1 MDSLYNNPDFI
12 DVVHRYQEMERTKK
26 SAFFDVDE
34 YEFLIEHY
42 LQNGEPKVANKI
54 VELALNQHPNA
65 TSIKLRQAQLLIDF
79 GNYNKALQLLESL
92 ENFDSLNSELYL
104 LKGIACNF
112 TGRQVDARKFFELA
126 IQYSEE
132 TKADVLYNI
141 AVNYENLNFFDIAL
155 KHLLEALLEDA
166 ENLTILFET
175 AYCYDKIDDYSN
187 AKAYY
192 NQYLDINPFSDVV
205 WFNLGV
211 IHSKIYEFEKAIE
224 AYDFALALNENNI
237 LAYYNKGN
245 ALANSGKYTEAICC
259 YNEYLAF
266 EPEHPETLCFI
277 GECYER
283 SGDLKNAIHYYTS
296 TLENEPLF
304 ADAIFGIGIVY
315 SIQEDFKE
323 SLKFILKAIELD
335 SNNSDYW
342 FSLGNVYG
350 KLNNNDKA
358 IEAYNKSI
366 ELDPY
371 DYESWLNLSEL
382 YFKKNL
388 LTKAIKTLEDA
399 YSYNSDVA
407 LLNYRLAAYNLLRHN
422 IPEGMVYFRKAIKTG
437 FDDHTELFKICP
449 NAKEIKE
456 ISDLIKQFN
465 HIKQ

>member
-1 MDSLYNNPDFI
+1 MDSLYNNPEFI
-12 DVVHRYQEMERTKK
+12 DVVHRYQEMIRTKK
-26 SAFFDVDE
+26 ITFFDVDE

-54 VELALNQHPNA
+54 IELALTQHPNA
-65 TSIKLRQAQLLIDF
+65 TTIKLRQAQLLIDF
-79 GNYNKALQLLESL
+79 GNSAKALELLKSIEKL
-92 ENFDSLNSELYL
+92 DSFNHELYL
-104 LKGIACNF
+104 LKGIASNF
-112 TGRQVDARKFFELA
+112 LGLTADARKFFALA
-126 IQYSEE
+126 IQFSNEN
-132 TKADVLYNI
+132 KSNVLYNI
-141 AVNYENLNFFDIAL
+141 AVNYESLNFYDLAL
-155 KHLLEALLEDA
+155 KHLLEALNEDN

-175 AYCYDKIDDYSN
+175 AYCYDKIEEFAN
-187 AKAYY
+187 AIDYY
-192 NQYLDINPFSDVV
+192 NQYIDIDSFSDIV

-211 IHSKIYEFEKAIE
+211 IHSKIYEFEKAII
-224 AYDFALALNENNI
+224 AYDYSIALNENNA

-245 ALANSGKYTEAICC
+245 ALANSGKYTEAIGC
-259 YNEYLAF
+259 YNEYLNF
-266 EPEHPETLCFI
+266 EANHTETLCFI

-283 SGDLKNAIHYYTS
+283 SGDIENAVLYYS
-296 TLENEPLF
+296 RTLENDSQFP
-304 ADAIFGIGIVY
+304 DAIFGIGIIY
-315 SIQEDFKE
+315 SIQENFKE
-323 SLKFILKAIELD
+323 SLKFILKAIEFD
-335 SNNSDYW
+335 SENSDYW

-350 KLNNNDKA
+350 KLNINDKA
-358 IEAYNKSI
+358 VDAYNKSI

-371 DYESWLNLSEL
+371 DYESWLNLAEL

-388 LTKAIKTLEDA
+388 LSKAIKTLEDA